1 MQLRNLLLLTKKA
14 KLKWFEL
21 GLALSINID
30 VLEKLDIKYDNE
42 PIRALTRVYRY
53 WLAEENNL
61 QPTWDKLIA
70 ALGKIKEYSIAANVT
85 KEKMVSLNIS

>member
-1 MQLRNLLLLTKKA
+1 MK
-14 KLKWFEL
+14 
-21 GLALSINID
+21 INVD

-53 WLAEENNL
+53 WLAEKNNL

-70 ALGKIKEYSIAANVT
+70 ALGKIKEYSIAANAT